1 MGLPV
6 TDPVSQMLMFSS
18 IFLPFTF
25 HVPSHSFKSRIVVN
39 SGSLVPHLLFFYVYF
54 FLISSSM
61 CSL

>member
-6 TDPVSQMLMFSS
+6 TDPVIQMLMFSS
-18 IFLPFTF
+18 IFLPLTF
-25 HVPSHSFKSRIVVN
+25 HVPSHIFKSRIVVN
-39 SGSLVPHLLFFYVYF
+39 SGSLRHYLPPHNYYF

>member
-39 SGSLVPHLLFFYVYF
+39 SGSLQRHFMTISSYF

>member
-39 SGSLVPHLLFFYVYF
+39 SGSL
-54 FLISSSM
+54 
-61 CSL
+61 

>member
-39 SGSLVPHLLFFYVYF
+39 SGSLVLYLLFFDVYF
-54 FLISSSM
+54 FCISSSM